1 MFAGSLPPHT
11 WVARSRSESTS
22 QFHCVC
28 AGVRQRTRTAC
39 SAHVHLMYTHQTLI
53 AAILGILIYCE
64 LYIVT
69 REE

>member
-39 SAHVHLMYTHQTLI
+39 SAHVHL
-53 AAILGILIYCE
+53 
-64 LYIVT
+64 
-69 REE
+69 